1 MVQKASRKAQA
12 GKQGRL
18 TGVTGTAE
26 PVETAMTTPRA
37 WQAPFGRR
45 LVPVVAVAI
54 AAACTVP
61 LLAACSREPALVGLP
76 SKPAAATP
84 AVSDAQVSA
93 TPRQQVLAT
102 LTGYTAALGQA
113 EQSGSVTVARQL
125 LRPYLAASR
134 IGGLVAAVSAIWSRG
149 DRFYG
154 DAVLHIIGVH
164 IDGHRAY
171 VHDCDDTTG
180 MGLESAAT
188 GQTLPGSAGV
198 RDANLV
204 TRLDQV
210 AGLWVV
216 ESQVPE
222 SVPCAP

>member
-1 MVQKASRKAQA
+1 M
-12 GKQGRL
+12 
-18 TGVTGTAE
+18 TA
-26 PVETAMTTPRA
+26 PRA
-37 WQAPFGRR
+37 WQTVFGRR
-45 LVPVVAVAI
+45 RVPAVVVALAV
-54 AAACTVP
+54 ACTVP
-61 LLAACSREPALVGLP
+61 VLTACSREPAQVGLP
-76 SKPAAATP
+76 PKPVAAAPAA
-84 AVSDAQVSA
+84 SDAQVSA
-93 TPRQQVLAT
+93 TPRQQVLAA

-113 EQSGSVTVARQL
+113 EQSRSVTVARQL
-125 LRPYLAASR
+125 LRPYLATSR
-134 IGGLVAAVSAIWSRG
+134 ISGLVAAVSAIWARG
-149 DRFYG
+149 ERFYG
-154 DAVLHIIGVH
+154 DDVLHVIGVR

-188 GQTLPGSAGV
+188 GQTVPGSAGV

-210 AGLWVV
+210 ARHWVV

>member
-1 MVQKASRKAQA
+1 M
-12 GKQGRL
+12 
-18 TGVTGTAE
+18 TA
-26 PVETAMTTPRA
+26 PRA
-37 WQAPFGRR
+37 WQTVFGRR
-45 LVPVVAVAI
+45 HVPAVVVAMAV
-54 AAACTVP
+54 ACTVP
-61 LLAACSREPALVGLP
+61 ALSACSAEPAQVGLP
-76 SKPAAATP
+76 SKPVAAAP
-84 AVSDAQVSA
+84 AASGAQVSA
-93 TPRQQVLAT
+93 TPRQQVLAA

-113 EQSGSVTVARQL
+113 EQSRSVTVARRL
-125 LRPYLAASR
+125 LRPYLAVGR
-134 IGGLVAAVSAIWSRG
+134 IDGLVAAVSAIWARG

-154 DAVLHIIGVH
+154 DDVLHIIGVH
-164 IDGHRAY
+164 IGGHRAY

-210 AGLWVV
+210 AGHWVV